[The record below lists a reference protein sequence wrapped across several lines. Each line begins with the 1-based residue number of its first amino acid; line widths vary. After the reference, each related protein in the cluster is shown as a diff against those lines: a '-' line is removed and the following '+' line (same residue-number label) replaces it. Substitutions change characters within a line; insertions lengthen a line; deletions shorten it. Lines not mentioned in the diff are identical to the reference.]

1 MSTMVVGLR
10 ILVFNGVWVAKKSK
24 KRVKN
29 HRISFIL
36 IWVELRPMFMC
47 LLSVSGIYRLIQSW
61 LLFIL
66 ATN

>member
-10 ILVFNGVWVAKKSK
+10 ILVFNGVWVAKQSK

-47 LLSVSGIYRLIQSW
+47 NFLIIKKYATS
-61 LLFIL
+61 LIKFIRHCY
-66 ATN
+66 T